1 MYSYRYFSVLTK
13 KLPYGVMLLLMP
25 AIAETTSKV
34 VPQPLQSDNG
44 VHVITEHN
52 HSQSITLITGDI
64 VVTPPAATRSTVAV
78 IGGNTKVPVPFSSFV
93 RNGHYYVVPDS
104 AQQLLD
110 SGILDIELFN
120 LAKLQQYINT
130 SQIPSW
136 KILVKYKPGSA
147 PINFGPSV
155 NTSYIQ
161 AIQTQVVTVK
171 NNNAQTI
178 WQLLVGSAEIKK
190 IWLDEE
196 IYMH

>member
-13 KLPYGVMLLLMP
+13 KLPYGVMLLVMP

-44 VHVITEHN
+44 VHVSVEHN

-64 VVTPPAATRSTVAV
+64 VVTQPAATRDTVAV
-78 IGGNTKVPVPFSSFV
+78 IGGSTKEPVPFSSFV
-93 RNGHYYVVPDS
+93 KNGHYFVVPDS
-104 AQQLLD
+104 ARQLLN
-110 SGILDIELFN
+110 SGVLDIELFN

-130 SQIPSW
+130 SEISSLQ
-136 KILVKYKPGSA
+136 ILVKYKPGSA

-161 AIQTQVVTVK
+161 AIQTQVVTV
-171 NNNAQTI
+171 NNSTAQTI
-178 WQLLVGSAEIKK
+178 WQLLVGSSEIKK
-190 IWLDEE
+190 VWLDEE